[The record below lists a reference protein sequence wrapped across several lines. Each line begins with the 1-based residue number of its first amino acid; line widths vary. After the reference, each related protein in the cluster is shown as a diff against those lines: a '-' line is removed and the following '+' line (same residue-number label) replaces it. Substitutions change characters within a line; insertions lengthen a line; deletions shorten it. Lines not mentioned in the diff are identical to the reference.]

1 MITHLKGQLT
11 AKKAPDIVV
20 DVQGIGYAIGVSMTT
35 FAKLPEIGNPVYLH
49 THLVV
54 REDAHLLYG
63 FFDLEER
70 TLFRHLIKVSGI
82 GAKIALAI
90 LSGMEPDQLVVN
102 LTGGQT
108 DLLVKIPGIGRK
120 TAERLVVEMQDRLQ
134 NWQFHQS
141 EFNGQVSV
149 NQPVVSEAQEAL
161 MALGY
166 KVKDAKRLID
176 QVDNKAVS
184 AAELVKAALQ
194 QC

>member
-1 MITHLKGQLT
+1 M
-11 AKKAPDIVV
+11 
-20 DVQGIGYAIGVSMTT
+20 
-35 FAKLPEIGNPVYLH
+35 
-49 THLVV
+49 
-54 REDAHLLYG
+54 
-63 FFDLEER
+63 
-70 TLFRHLIKVSGI
+70 
-82 GAKIALAI
+82 
-90 LSGMEPDQLVVN
+90 
-102 LTGGQT
+102 
-108 DLLVKIPGIGRK
+108 VKIPGIGRK

-141 EFNGQVSV
+141 EFSGQVSV

-166 KVKDAKRLID
+166 KLKDAKRLID